1 MRLLIVLGALVFL
14 TGCESGNSA
23 MTVGGEIIRPAKIM
37 AVVRLGDEI
46 QHEFPARVEAL
57 QSVDLSFEVG
67 GPLTHLP
74 IREGEILAKGAL
86 VAALDPT
93 DFELAVREAEV
104 QLKLAAQDLDRKS
117 RVLQQNGI
125 AKSQVE
131 DARSLYELQRIRLS
145 KAIERL
151 QDSKIKA
158 PFDAFVARRFFDRH
172 VNIKPGEPIARLQ
185 DQTSLQIVFNAPGQL
200 LASTSPDS
208 LIRAWAEFPFA
219 PGEEFELT
227 YFENRGEAASLAQTY
242 EVAFT
247 MENPSNWN
255 ILTGMTAKAK
265 LRLRSTAD
273 SIMLIPASAV
283 VPTTD
288 NALSVWI
295 YEPDTQLVSQ
305 RLIETGPPQ
314 AGGVTVKSG
323 LEDGEQIVVT
333 GATHLQAGMR
343 IQPL

>member
-1 MRLLIVLGALVFL
+1 
-14 TGCESGNSA
+14 
-23 MTVGGEIIRPAKIM
+23 
-37 AVVRLGDEI
+37 
-46 QHEFPARVEAL
+46 
-57 QSVDLSFEVG
+57 
-67 GPLTHLP
+67 
-74 IREGEILAKGAL
+74 
-86 VAALDPT
+86 
-93 DFELAVREAEV
+93 
-104 QLKLAAQDLDRKS
+104 
-117 RVLQQNGI
+117 
-125 AKSQVE
+125 
-131 DARSLYELQRIRLS
+131 
-145 KAIERL
+145 
-151 QDSKIKA
+151 
-158 PFDAFVARRFFDRH
+158 
-172 VNIKPGEPIARLQ
+172 
-185 DQTSLQIVFNAPGQL
+185 
-200 LASTSPDS
+200 
-208 LIRAWAEFPFA
+208 
-219 PGEEFELT
+219 
-227 YFENRGEAASLAQTY
+227 AQTY

-323 LEDGEQIVVT
+323 LKDGEQIVVT